1 MGINELFKVFT
12 DIDFQA
18 NRLLKSKPTSLDFLI
33 QFDNLIEDIR
43 PEIIKMDLSEEINAS
58 FLEMGRIDIDLDPT
72 LSFRQKIINIFLFG
86 FYKKRVKLIK
96 RDIYF
101 REEILRRKLA
111 FQHIET
117 HLKEI

>member
-1 MGINELFKVFT
+1 MGINELYRVFT

-18 NRLLKSKPTSLDFLI
+18 NRLLKTKPISTGFLI
-33 QFDNLIEDIR
+33 QFDTLVEEIR
-43 PEIIKMDLSEEINAS
+43 PEIIKMDLSSEINTS
-58 FLEMGRIDIDLDPT
+58 FQELRRIDIDFDPSLD
-72 LSFRQKIINIFLFG
+72 FAQKMINVLVFG
-86 FYKKRVKLIK
+86 LYKKRVKSSK
-96 RDIYF
+96 RDLYF